1 MKMFS
6 RILIANRGEIACRI
20 ARTCRRLGIEYVAV
34 YSEADAGA
42 LHLEGAA
49 ETVCIGAGPSSESY
63 LDMARLIVVATATGC
78 QAVHPGYGFLSEN
91 ASFASAVEQAGLVF
105 IGPRPETIEAMGDKA
120 RSKAMMRAAGVPVVP
135 GSDVASDDP
144 ARLVELASEA
154 GFPVLLKPTGGGGG
168 KGMVVVDDPTD
179 LKTAAEATIRQAK
192 ASFGDGR
199 LLVERFIT
207 APRHIEVQVFGD
219 SSGNVVH
226 LFERECSLQRRHQKV
241 IEEAPA
247 TNLPHAT
254 RIAMREAAVKG
265 AAALG
270 YRNAGTFEFIFS
282 PDSSEFFFLE
292 VNTRLQVEH
301 PVTEAITG
309 LDLVEW
315 QLRVAAGD
323 NLPLPQDAIVARG
336 HAMEARI
343 CAEDPLLDF
352 RPAPG
357 RITHAGW
364 PASARVDTGV
374 QSGGNVPVFYDPMIA
389 KIIVHE
395 PDRETARRSLH
406 KTLLETQ
413 VAGVTTNIGFL
424 ATLLTNPAV
433 IAGTADTGLIANN
446 LDALV
451 ADAPD
456 EEAAAVAGAM
466 QLVRPQFSDACA
478 SPWFGQHG
486 RGGFDRQALAA
497 DAPMGSVVIL
507 QNEAPLTVHVIA
519 RSGDLAHLAIGDRT
533 FHVEIAKAGSP
544 NRPWTGTID
553 NRSWTAIATSDGFET
568 QIDGWRN
575 LLARPNIED
584 DLLDG
589 GAGKAVAPLPGVVSA
604 VLVEAGARVTRG
616 QVLTIVEAMKM
627 ENPVLAL
634 TDGVV
639 DEVLCAPG
647 DTVSSGQA
655 LVRVTPDPSE

>member
-1 MKMFS
+1 
-6 RILIANRGEIACRI
+6 
-20 ARTCRRLGIEYVAV
+20 
-34 YSEADAGA
+34 
-42 LHLEGAA
+42 
-49 ETVCIGAGPSSESY
+49 
-63 LDMARLIVVATATGC
+63 
-78 QAVHPGYGFLSEN
+78 
-91 ASFASAVEQAGLVF
+91 
-105 IGPRPETIEAMGDKA
+105 MGDKA

-135 GSDVASDDP
+135 VATSP
-144 ARLVELASEA
+144 ATIPPALSSLPVRP
-154 GFPVLLKPTGGGGG
+154 GFRCYSNQPAAAAEKDGCCRQ
-168 KGMVVVDDPTD
+168 PTD

-265 AAALG
+265 ATALG

-282 PDSSEFFFLE
+282 PGSSEFFFLE

-301 PVTEAITG
+301 PVTESITG

-374 QSGGNVPVFYDPMIA
+374 QSGGDVPVFYDPMIA

-413 VAGVTTNIGFL
+413 VAGVTTNIGFFWL
-424 ATLLTNPAV
+424 
-433 IAGTADTGLIANN
+433 
-446 LDALV
+446 
-451 ADAPD
+451 
-456 EEAAAVAGAM
+456 
-466 QLVRPQFSDACA
+466 RF
-478 SPWFGQHG
+478 
-486 RGGFDRQALAA
+486 
-497 DAPMGSVVIL
+497 
-507 QNEAPLTVHVIA
+507 
-519 RSGDLAHLAIGDRT
+519 
-533 FHVEIAKAGSP
+533 
-544 NRPWTGTID
+544 
-553 NRSWTAIATSDGFET
+553 
-568 QIDGWRN
+568 
-575 LLARPNIED
+575 
-584 DLLDG
+584 
-589 GAGKAVAPLPGVVSA
+589 
-604 VLVEAGARVTRG
+604 
-616 QVLTIVEAMKM
+616 
-627 ENPVLAL
+627 
-634 TDGVV
+634 
-639 DEVLCAPG
+639 
-647 DTVSSGQA
+647 
-655 LVRVTPDPSE
+655 